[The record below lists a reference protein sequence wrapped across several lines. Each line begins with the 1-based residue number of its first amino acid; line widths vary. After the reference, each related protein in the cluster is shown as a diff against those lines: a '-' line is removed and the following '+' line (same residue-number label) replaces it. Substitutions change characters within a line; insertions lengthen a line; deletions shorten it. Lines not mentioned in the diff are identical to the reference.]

1 MIKKIYLQLTPFFPS
16 ESDFRGGYIFDQV
29 KAIEKNSNF
38 KVIIIKLSSCFQPFV
53 PTPYVYN
60 GITVYPFKVID
71 FPSAILPGIF
81 NKYNNY
87 RLSKFVKKLAIENV
101 DIIHSHVTYPAG
113 ALGVSLSNK
122 YNSKHFIQHHGLDVL
137 QIDNGRILSGL
148 LKCLNQRFTQ
158 RQALKVV
165 NVADLNIGVSQK
177 VIDQFY
183 SYPDFK
189 NKQTYVLHNGV
200 DIKKF
205 YPLGNKSPN
214 EKFTIGCIANFW
226 PLKDQMTLLKA
237 VKEISNSNIFV
248 KFIGTGQTL
257 TECITYVEN
266 MGLDKQVQF
275 LSEVDHSKLN
285 EFYNTLDLF
294 VLPSFYEA
302 FGCVYTEALSANVSI
317 IAVQGQGIEE
327 VLNTDDQDKCLI
339 KKGDYLDLAIK
350 IVNFMENPEE
360 SSTTYDLNINK
371 YISTFINDVIYNK

>member
-1 MIKKIYLQLTPFFPS
+1 MTKKIYLQLTPFFPS

-38 KVIIIKLSSCFQPFV
+38 KVIIIKLTSCFQPFD

-60 GITVYPFKVID
+60 GITVYPFKVIEL
-71 FPSAILPGIF
+71 PSAILPGIF

-101 DIIHSHVTYPAG
+101 DIIHSHVIYPAG

-137 QIDNGRILSGL
+137 QLDNGRILSGL
-148 LKCLNQRFTQ
+148 LKSLNQRFTQ
-158 RQALKVV
+158 RQALKIV

-177 VIDQFY
+177 VIDKFY
-183 SYPDFK
+183 SYSEFN
-189 NKQTYVLHNGV
+189 NKKTYVLHNGV

-237 VKEISNSNIFV
+237 IKEINNTNIFV
-248 KFIGTGQTL
+248 KFIGTGPTL
-257 TECITYVEN
+257 NECITYVDN
-266 MGLDKQVQF
+266 MGLKKQITF

-302 FGCVYTEALSANVSI
+302 FGCVYTEALSANVPI
-317 IAVQGQGIEE
+317 FAVQGQGVEE
-327 VLNTDDQDKCLI
+327 VLTKEDQDKCLI
-339 KKGDYLDLAIK
+339 KKGDYLDLARK
-350 IVNFMENPEE
+350 IVNFMENPQAQ
-360 SSTTYDLNINK
+360 STKYDLDINT
-371 YISTFINDVIYNK
+371 YINNFINQVIYNK